1 MAGAVVTPG
10 FARPRSELPWLPY
23 WEQDRVIINAHNFTP
38 AFNPAVN
45 GKTPAEAYCPSRDT
59 AGNGT
64 TTLTG
69 LVAGNNGTLTNM
81 DPSTDWVDDTS
92 AGGTKALDFDGS
104 NDYVTVPHNSV
115 LNPGS
120 SAFSI
125 SCWIKPPNSNQFGP
139 IIQKRN
145 SDGGIGQVYA
155 LAVAGDAFNQL
166 VGKKVSMTLLW
177 SGVSIVRSFRTAD
190 DVADGNWHHVVGIW
204 TGSAIQIW
212 VDGVNKSLVSEFSA
226 GTPSTAMSPSGA
238 FRLGVNTTSS
248 GSYYTGRQ
256 DDIRLFHGYQLDSAD
271 IASLYAS
278 GVGRGVQ
285 V

>member
-1 MAGAVVTPG
+1 MTPG
-10 FARPRSELPWLPY
+10 FAKPRSKMPWLPY
-23 WEQDRVIINAHNFTP
+23 GEQDRVIINAHNFTP

-45 GKTPAEAYCPSRDT
+45 GKTPVAAWVESRDPET
-59 AGNGT
+59 TSSTVITDLVGSNDGT
-64 TTLTG
+64 M
-69 LVAGNNGTLTNM
+69 TNM
-81 DPSTDWVDDTS
+81 DPATDRVSDTG
-92 AGGTKALDFDGS
+92 AGGVRALDFDGS

-115 LNPGS
+115 LNPGL

-256 DDIRLFHGYQLDSAD
+256 DDVRLFHGYELDSTD
-271 IASLYAS
+271 IAALYAS
-278 GVGRGVQ
+278 GAGRGVQ
-285 V
+285 A